1 MISLHAFHFL
11 RPLWLFAL
19 PILWGLV
26 YWMKRRRENE
36 AEWSGIIDAELWSAL
51 RLDDKGAKGM
61 SRWPVLALFWTLAAL
76 ALAGPS
82 WEKDQAAAFRT
93 AMDWVFVLDLS
104 SSMSDTDI
112 QPSRIARARYALD
125 DLLDSAHDARV
136 GLVVFSDEPYTV
148 VPLTQ
153 DVATVK
159 ALLPPLSPNIMPSSG
174 DQLAPALELAGKL
187 LKAGAAK
194 SQRIVVLS
202 DGFDDD
208 KAAISTSLSL
218 KSRGITVSV
227 IGTGDSK
234 DQFRQLASAGGG
246 EYVGLSALGSL
257 IHYLQEAPLAS
268 RDAAPGIEVSHWQDE
283 GIWLLPFLLLLASM
297 LARRGWL

>member
-11 RPLWLFAL
+11 RPLWLAAL
-19 PILWGLV
+19 PVFLGLL
-26 YWMKRRRENE
+26 YWVKRRRKKD
-36 AEWSGIIDAELWSAL
+36 AEWSGIIDPALWPAL
-51 RLDDKGAKGM
+51 RLDDKGAKGIKP
-61 SRWPVLALFWTLAAL
+61 WPLLALFWTLAVL

-82 WEKDQAAAFRT
+82 WERDQAAAYRT

-104 SSMSDTDI
+104 PSMSDTDI

-125 DLLDSAHDARV
+125 DLLDAAHDARV

-148 VPLTQ
+148 VPLTE

-159 ALLPPLSPNIMPSSG
+159 ALLPPLAPDIMPSAG

-187 LKAGAAK
+187 LKAGAAR

-202 DGFDDD
+202 DGYGDPS
-208 KAAISTSLSL
+208 AALATASRL
-218 KSRGITVSV
+218 KSGGITVSV
-227 IGTGDSK
+227 IGLGK
-234 DQFRQLASAGGG
+234 GHLRQLASAGGG
-246 EYVGLSALGSL
+246 VYAGLSQLGSL
-257 IHYLQEAPLAS
+257 IHYLQEAPPAA
-268 RDAAPGIEVSHWQDE
+268 RDSSAGREVSHWQDG
-283 GIWLLPFLLLLASM
+283 GIWLLPFLLLLAGM